1 MRNSSRL
8 KALAI
13 AILGAAVAFLIGW
26 NTRTEPEVAP
36 MPASP
41 PPSAE
46 EPGNQQVESTP
57 ESRREAR
64 KALVDAK
71 LERRLR
77 QALERKNARPN
88 ELILGF
94 KDAAA
99 MRRFLDRAGKAGVSV
114 LKTLDRLNL
123 ARVGLDDLAAFEADM
138 AEHGNDYADIDANLL
153 VFPPT
158 VPEQD
163 ERVAG
168 TQVPFS
174 NGLAEFLGISGD
186 ALQWGNG
193 VTIAVLDSGVAGDA
207 TFAQGKLRYL
217 DVGMGIYPLADD
229 GHGTGVAAL
238 ISGRSAD
245 ALGLAQGADILSIRV
260 TGADGLSDGFTLM
273 QAIMAAADS
282 GARIINISMGA
293 YGSGMGLAAA
303 IEYARSLGAVIV
315 ASAGNDQAT
324 QLTYPASDPRVISVG
339 AVDAN
344 GKQVIFSNSGDGLS
358 ITAPGYGVPTA
369 WTGNQR
375 VLADGTSFS
384 APIVSGAIATMMTL
398 YPGIT
403 PTRAWEILQ
412 QTASDGGPAGPD
424 PDYGA
429 GTINLTW
436 ARHINDPNWFDTAIS
451 SHYVNPVTGNFDVVV
466 QNRSGVGVNG
476 LELKLD
482 VNGNGREFTI
492 PWLAPGAIY
501 VGSAPLDANE
511 LREKGRLDIKSTLEN
526 PSGQTDAVPRNNWK
540 GTSISIPERK

>member
-1 MRNSSRL
+1 M
-8 KALAI
+8 
-13 AILGAAVAFLIGW
+13 
-26 NTRTEPEVAP
+26 
-36 MPASP
+36 
-41 PPSAE
+41 
-46 EPGNQQVESTP
+46 
-57 ESRREAR
+57 
-64 KALVDAK
+64 VDAK
-71 LERRLR
+71 LALKLR

-123 ARVGLDDLAAFEADM
+123 VRVGLDDLAAFEADM
-138 AEHGNDYADIDANLL
+138 AEHGNDYADLDANLL

-168 TQVPFS
+168 TQVPFN

-186 ALQWGNG
+186 ATQWGSG

-217 DVGMGIYPLADD
+217 DVGMGISPLADD

-273 QAIMAAADS
+273 QAIMAAADN
-282 GARIINISMGA
+282 GARIINISLGA
-293 YGSGMGLAAA
+293 YGSGLGLASA

-315 ASAGNDQAT
+315 ASAGNDQAA
-324 QLTYPASDPRVISVG
+324 QLTYPAADPRVISVG

-358 ITAPGYGVPTA
+358 ITAPGFGVPTA

-466 QNRSGVGVNG
+466 QNRSGTGVNG
-476 LELKLD
+476 LKLEMEI
-482 VNGNGREFTI
+482 NGRGQDFQI
-492 PWLAPGAIY
+492 PWLAPGGIF
-501 VGSAPLDANE
+501 VGSAPIDANE
-511 LREKGRLDIKSTLEN
+511 LKDKGRLDIKSKVEN
-526 PSGQTDAVPRNNWK
+526 PSGQQDAVPRNNWR
-540 GTSISIPERK
+540 GTSLSIPESK